1 MKSLTTQLAKAGRPF
16 FKKYESQLKDIVLF
30 GSFVRGKAKPE
41 DIDIL
46 LVFKTKVNK
55 DVEYEL
61 KKLFSEYAKN
71 ISIIPKTEKECA
83 EPSFDARESILFEGY
98 SLINSKFL
106 AEDFGFASFGLFFY
120 DTKNMTNTKKT
131 KFYYALNGRLS
142 KKGVIDSLN
151 AIKLSDNVIA
161 VPLDKIESAKEFFE
175 YWGIGYKYVPSLIPK
190 RLGRKGIIG
199 RLI

>member
-1 MKSLTTQLAKAGRPF
+1 MKSLNTQLTKISRAF
-16 FKKYESQLKDIVLF
+16 FKRHERQLKDIILF

-46 LVFKTKVNK
+46 IIFKTKVNK

-61 KKLFSEYAKN
+61 KKLFYEYAKN
-71 ISIIPKTEKECA
+71 ISLISKTEKECA

-98 SLINSKFL
+98 SLISSKSL

-120 DTKNMTNTKKT
+120 DTKTLSNTKKT

-142 KKGVIDSLN
+142 KKGIVEELD
-151 AIKLSDNVIA
+151 AIKFSDNVLA

-175 YWGIGYKYVPSLIPK
+175 YWGISYKYVPSLIPK
-190 RLGRKGIIG
+190 RMGRKNIIG
-199 RLI
+199 KK